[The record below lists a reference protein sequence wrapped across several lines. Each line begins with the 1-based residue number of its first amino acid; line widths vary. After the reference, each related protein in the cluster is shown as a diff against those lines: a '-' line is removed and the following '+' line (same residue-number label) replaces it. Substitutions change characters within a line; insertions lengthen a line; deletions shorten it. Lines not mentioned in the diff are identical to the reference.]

1 MGRPSPR
8 AGRRRRP
15 RASVRAPRRAREG
28 DRQPLGGQTC
38 PHERTPGPQGPGPGA
53 GRGGARQGHPQV
65 PPPGLPGP
73 VAPWTSCWRLVA
85 WRGPHAPRGAAVWIG
100 VPERAVDGGLR
111 PVRGTFGRRRRVA
124 GMKGAPGACVLIMRP
139 CAQQARL
146 NGQRIPSSCEM
157 ARAADG
163 QVRKAACRHIGAPCA
178 SPRAA
183 DPAGHA
189 EKRGAAPMRDC
200 PVRGA
205 RGYCAPSALTDAR
218 LTSGL

>member
-124 GMKGAPGACVLIMRP
+124 GMKGAPGACGGIMRP

-157 ARAADG
+157 ARAADV
-163 QVRKAACRHIGAPCA
+163 QVRKAQHAGTLARLAPA
-178 SPRAA
+178 RARRILQ
-183 DPAGHA
+183 AG
-189 EKRGAAPMRDC
+189 RGGAAPGR
-200 PVRGA
+200 RGQ
-205 RGYCAPSALTDAR
+205 GAPFQDAAQGGMVPR
-218 LTSGL
+218 TVTGAYR